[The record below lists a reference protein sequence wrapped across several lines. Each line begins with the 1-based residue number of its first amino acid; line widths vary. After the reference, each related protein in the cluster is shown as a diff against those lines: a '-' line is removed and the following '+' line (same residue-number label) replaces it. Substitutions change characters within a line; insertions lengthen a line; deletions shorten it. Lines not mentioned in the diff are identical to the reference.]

1 MNCKLKDDNARGAQE
16 RPCVGNSLFTIY
28 YSPFPPHHSLFSII
42 LLVACHLSLVT
53 ALSVATAVGGQ
64 GAENAVRYEASHESM
79 GTVFTVAVYGR
90 DRTFLSEVVE
100 EAFEAVDRL
109 DEQMSN
115 YKPQS
120 ELSTINRTAASRPV
134 IVEPELF
141 HLLEISVGRSE
152 ETDGAFDI
160 TVGPLMKSWGFF
172 RGRGRLPT
180 QAEISQVLK
189 GVGYQHL
196 KLDAARRTIRFD
208 AEGVELDLGG
218 IAKGYAVDR
227 AVDVL
232 RSNGITSALVSS
244 GMSSIYALGSP
255 PGSHGWKIT
264 LRDPYDAHKAGDV
277 FHLQNYS
284 LSTSGSYE
292 KFLKIAGKNYCHIM
306 NPHTGWPV
314 DNMLSALVLA
324 PTGTDTDG
332 RSAGFFVMGVERT
345 RKYLAVHPNLAAVF
359 YIPNGDPPKYKRVQ
373 LRSDS
378 YSIPPDSIVE
388 IDR

>member
-1 MNCKLKDDNARGAQE
+1 
-16 RPCVGNSLFTIY
+16 
-28 YSPFPPHHSLFSII
+28 
-42 LLVACHLSLVT
+42 
-53 ALSVATAVGGQ
+53 
-64 GAENAVRYEASHESM
+64 M

-100 EAFEAVDRL
+100 EVFEEVDRL

-115 YKPQS
+115 YKPES
-120 ELSTINRTAASRPV
+120 ELSAINREAASHPV
-134 IVEPELF
+134 VVEPGLF
-141 HLLEISVGRSE
+141 HLLEISVRRSE

-172 RGRGRLPT
+172 RGRGRLPSR
-180 QAEISQVLK
+180 AEISQVLK
-189 GVGYQHL
+189 RVGYQHL
-196 KLDAARRTIRFD
+196 KLDAERRTIRFD
-208 AEGVELDLGG
+208 EGGVEIDLGG

-227 AVDVL
+227 AVEIL

-255 PGSHGWKIT
+255 PGEHGWKIT
-264 LRDPYDAHKAGDV
+264 VRDPYDAHKAGDV

-292 KFLKIAGKNYCHIM
+292 KFFKIGGKNYCHIM

-314 DNMLSALVLA
+314 EGYALHGGVGAYRYGYRRTFGRLFR
-324 PTGTDTDG
+324 DG
-332 RSAGFFVMGVERT
+332 GRARR
-345 RKYLAVHPNLAAVF
+345 RKYLAAHPNLAVVF
-359 YIPNGDPPKYKRVQ
+359 YLPSGAPPKYKRVM

-388 IDR
+388 IDTSVLPA

>member
-1 MNCKLKDDNARGAQE
+1 
-16 RPCVGNSLFTIY
+16 V
-28 YSPFPPHHSLFSII
+28 
-42 LLVACHLSLVT
+42 
-53 ALSVATAVGGQ
+53 
-64 GAENAVRYEASHESM
+64 VRYEASHESM

-100 EAFEAVDRL
+100 EVFEEVDRL

-120 ELSTINRTAASRPV
+120 ELSAINREASSHPV
-134 IVEPELF
+134 AVEPGLF
-141 HLLEISVGRSE
+141 HLLEISVHRSE
-152 ETDGAFDI
+152 ETGGAFDI

-180 QAEISQVLK
+180 RAEISQTLER
-189 GVGYQHL
+189 VGYQHL
-196 KLDAARRTIRFD
+196 KLDGERRTISFD
-208 AEGVELDLGG
+208 ESGVEIDLGG

-227 AVDVL
+227 AVEIL

-244 GMSSIYALGSP
+244 GTSSIYALGSP
-255 PGSHGWKIT
+255 PGARGWKIT
-264 LRDPYDAHKAGDV
+264 VRDPYDARKAGDV
-277 FHLQNYS
+277 LHLQNYS
-284 LSTSGSYE
+284 VSISGSYE
-292 KFLKIAGKNYCHIM
+292 KFFTIAGKNYCHIM

-314 DNMLSALVLA
+314 SGLLSTVVLG

-332 RSAGFFVMGVERT
+332 HSAGFFVMGVERG
-345 RKYLAVHPNLAAVF
+345 RKYLAVHPNLTVVF
-359 YIPNGDPPKYKRVQ
+359 YLPSGAPPNYQRTL

-378 YSIPPDSIVE
+378 YHLPPESIVE

>member
-1 MNCKLKDDNARGAQE
+1 MPSLRQLATIFRLRAQTGIV
-16 RPCVGNSLFTIY
+16 P
-28 YSPFPPHHSLFSII
+28 
-42 LLVACHLSLVT
+42 LLVV
-53 ALSVATAVGGQ
+53 SVCIAGGGQ
-64 GAENAVRYEASHESM
+64 GAEDAVRYEASHESM

-100 EAFEAVDRL
+100 EVFEEVDRV

-115 YKPQS
+115 YKPES
-120 ELSTINRTAASRPV
+120 ELSAINRAAASHPV
-134 IVEPELF
+134 VVEPGLF
-141 HLLEISVGRSE
+141 HLLEISVRRSE

-180 QAEISQVLK
+180 RAEISQVLK
-189 GVGYQHL
+189 RVGYQHL
-196 KLDAARRTIRFD
+196 KLDAERRTIRFD
-208 AEGVELDLGG
+208 EGGVEIDLGG

-227 AVDVL
+227 AVEIL
-232 RSNGITSALVSS
+232 RSNGITSALVSG

-255 PGSHGWKIT
+255 PGAHGWKIT
-264 LRDPYDAHKAGDV
+264 LRDPYDAHKPGDI

-314 DNMLSALVLA
+314 DDMLSTVSLA

-332 RSAGFFVMGVERT
+332 RSAGFFVMGVERS
-345 RKYLAVHPNLAAVF
+345 RKYLAVHPNLAVVF
-359 YIPNGDPPKYKRVQ
+359 YLPSGAPPKYKRVL